1 MQLNA
6 SRIKVLQAQDDLVTD
21 MLKSASKE
29 LLRISRDHLT
39 YKKLLKTL
47 IVQSLLRLK
56 EPAVLLRC
64 RKEDLQLVDLVL
76 ESARNEY
83 ANKARNQNNKNTLFV
98 PIT

>member
-1 MQLNA
+1 
-6 SRIKVLQAQDDLVTD
+6 
-21 MLKSASKE
+21 
-29 LLRISRDHLT
+29 
-39 YKKLLKTL
+39 
-47 IVQSLLRLK
+47 
-56 EPAVLLRC
+56 VLLRC